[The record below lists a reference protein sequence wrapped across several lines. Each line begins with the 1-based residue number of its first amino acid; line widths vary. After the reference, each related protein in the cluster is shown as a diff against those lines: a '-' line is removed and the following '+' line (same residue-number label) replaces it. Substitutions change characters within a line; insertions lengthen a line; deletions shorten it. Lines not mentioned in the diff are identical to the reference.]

1 MIQLRV
7 TYERQREDMENN
19 YLREKDRAQK
29 KYDEMVEEYETK
41 HRQ

>member
-1 MIQLRV
+1 
-7 TYERQREDMENN
+7 MENN

-41 HRQ
+41 HRQEI